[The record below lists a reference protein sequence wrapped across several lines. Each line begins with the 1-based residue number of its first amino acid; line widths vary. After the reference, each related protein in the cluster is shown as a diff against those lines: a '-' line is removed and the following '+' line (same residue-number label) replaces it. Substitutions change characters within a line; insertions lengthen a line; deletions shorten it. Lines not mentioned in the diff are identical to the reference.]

1 MQPDDLAGLPDPTW
15 ADFAAGWADLF
26 REPVLCAVAAGL
38 VLGFLSGYI
47 VLRRMVFVSAVTTQS
62 AGLGVALAFYV
73 QIHHGLA
80 LAPSHGAVILAVGAA
95 ALLAL
100 DPRRL
105 GLSREAVLGL
115 VFAASGGGAV
125 VVGDKISQEAHEI
138 ENILFGSAVMV
149 EPADLYRVLIAGG
162 VLLALHL
169 CWFRGLAFASFD
181 PVAARVQRVPVRL
194 LDALLFASI
203 GIMVG
208 VATQAL
214 GALPVF
220 AMFDPARHRG
230 AARHARPAAAD
241 VRGGQSPR
249 RRQRSPRISGLVLR
263 AAPGRRVADHGC
275 VPVRRGRVRG
285 PSALAPSGPGRLK
298 TEIGFENSLSGC
310 DPGC

>member
-1 MQPDDLAGLPDPTW
+1 MQPEELALGGELPAPSW
-15 ADFAAGWADLF
+15 ADFVAGWSDVF

-62 AGLGVALAFYV
+62 AGLGVALAFYL
-73 QIHHGLA
+73 QIHRGLDM
-80 LAPSHGAVILAVGAA
+80 APSHGAVLMAVGAA
-95 ALLAL
+95 ALLSL

-105 GLSREAVLGL
+105 GLSREALLGL

-149 EPADLYRVLIAGG
+149 ESADLHRVLLAGG

-169 CWFRGLAFASFD
+169 WWFRGLGFASFD
-181 PVAARVQRVPVRL
+181 PVAARVQRLPVRL
-194 LDALLFASI
+194 LDAFLFASI

-220 AMFDPARHRG
+220 AMSTLPGIAALLMVRGRLLVTFAVAALLG
-230 AARHARPAAAD
+230 AASGLVGYLLSFFEQLPVGASQAMVASLFVAIGLLVHL
-241 VRGGQSPR
+241 VLY
-249 RRQRSPRISGLVLR
+249 RSPRG
-263 AAPGRRVADHGC
+263 
-275 VPVRRGRVRG
+275 
-285 PSALAPSGPGRLK
+285 
-298 TEIGFENSLSGC
+298 
-310 DPGC
+310 

>member
-1 MQPDDLAGLPDPTW
+1 MPPDDFAGLPDPTW

-100 DPRRL
+100 DPSRL

-162 VLLALHL
+162 LLLALHL
-169 CWFRGLAFASFD
+169 CWFRGLTFASFD

-194 LDALLFASI
+194 LDAFLFASI

-220 AMFDPARHRG
+220 AMSTLPGIAALLVMRGRLLLTFAVAGVVG
-230 AARHARPAAAD
+230 AASGFLGYLVSFFEQLPVGASQTVVASLFVAVALA
-241 VRGGQSPR
+241 VRLLVR
-249 RRQRSPRISGLVLR
+249 R
-263 AAPGRRVADHGC
+263 
-275 VPVRRGRVRG
+275 PVR
-285 PSALAPSGPGRLK
+285 LK
-298 TEIGFENSLSGC
+298 S
-310 DPGC
+310 